1 MAKNKKKQ
9 SAPRGEHRILFV
21 SDPSSLTAHYFPD
34 PVEEIDLRRLIGIM
48 ADSGVDM
55 YCQDVYSQCCTA
67 YWRSGNYPYDQRP
80 QHQRYLPL
88 LDAGVQPAGV
98 LLDECHKRDMLFLA
112 GFRVNDGHGY
122 KNLSKAAGIKVAIE
136 DAIRENPDWELTDL
150 PGGQVAGNDFNAPY
164 YLDFSSEGVRD
175 YTTGV
180 IKEVIET
187 FDVDGV
193 ELCFRDVAYFPV
205 GTGRQRAELMTDI
218 FRQVRVALDKKS
230 RETGKNLLFGARVC
244 SPIDELLDLGLD
256 VKTWVAEGLLD
267 YISPQDSMW
276 VDFNFALPEFGELTA
291 GSKCLLYPGL
301 NPWSSQ
307 RARIQFGARP
317 IDFDTARAYAHSCY
331 QNGADGIS
339 PFNHCTVSRTTPF
352 YPQSLQI
359 FYQLA
364 DPEQVAS
371 GMRHYKFDSL
381 LAGFTAYY
389 DREGRA
395 VEPIKSDKILL
406 DRSQNEP
413 AGDYELNLFE
423 NSDSVRNVNL
433 LFRGFNMTDVDELE
447 IQFNGHVI
455 DNDIIGRTRISNY
468 DPEKDKDESAEGALL
483 SRSSDRSTLREYK
496 GRLITC
502 VPEMGRF
509 SNPTDPRVKEIP
521 PHSTAWFPLD
531 PSKLLYGKNSL
542 SVKLA
547 NSDPQAT
554 EPIVIEEVEIFVMPE

>member
-1 MAKNKKKQ
+1 MAKVKKKR
-9 SAPRGEHRILFV
+9 SALRGEHRILYV
-21 SDPSSLTAHYFPD
+21 SDPSSLTTHYYPD
-34 PVEEIDLRRLIGIM
+34 PVEEIDLRRLIGM
-48 ADSGVDM
+48 LADSGVDM

-67 YWRSGNYPYDQRP
+67 YWRSENYPYDQRP

-136 DAIRENPDWELTDL
+136 DAIKENPDWELTDL
-150 PGGQVAGNDFNAPY
+150 PGDQASGNDFNAPY
-164 YLDFSSEGVRD
+164 YLDFSSAGVRE
-175 YTTGV
+175 YTLGV
-180 IKEVIET
+180 IKETIET
-187 FDVDGV
+187 FDQDGV

-205 GTGRQRAELMTDI
+205 GKGRQRADMMTEI
-218 FRQVRVALDKKS
+218 FQQVRTALDEKS
-230 RETGKNLLFGARVC
+230 ESTGKKLLFGARVC
-244 SPIDELLDLGLD
+244 SPIEELLDMGLD
-256 VKTWVAEGLLD
+256 VRTWVTEGLID

-276 VDFNFALPEFGELTA
+276 VDFNFVLPEFGELTA
-291 GSKCLLYPGL
+291 GSNCLLYPGL

-307 RARIQFGARP
+307 RARIQFGSRP
-317 IDFDTARAYAHSCY
+317 IDFDTARAFAHSSY

-339 PFNHCTVSRTTPF
+339 PFNHCTVSRVTPF

-359 FYQLA
+359 FCELA

-371 GMRHYKFDSL
+371 GIRHYKFDSL
-381 LAGFTAYY
+381 LAGFTAFY
-389 DREGRA
+389 DQEGRA

-413 AGDYELNLFE
+413 AGDYELNLYE

-433 LFRGFNMTDVDELE
+433 LFRGFNMTHDDELE

-455 DNDIIGRTRISNY
+455 DNDIVGRTRISNY
-468 DPEKDKDESAEGALL
+468 DPEKDKDEPAEGVLL
-483 SRSSDRSTLREYK
+483 SRSSNRSTLREYK

-502 VPEMGRF
+502 VIEMGRF
-509 SNPTDPRVKEIP
+509 STPTDPRVKEIP

-531 PSKLLYGKNSL
+531 PSTLVYGINCL

-547 NSDPQAT
+547 KSDPRAT
-554 EPIVIEEVEIFVMPE
+554 EPIVIEEVEIFVVPE